1 MSERPWLYV
10 VAGPNGAGKSTLAQ
24 LLLPDVPV
32 VNPDDI
38 ARTINPQAPEAVAFT
53 AGREALKHVD
63 EHLDAARSFGVETTL
78 AGRWIFR
85 VMRQASLSGFRVMV
99 LYVGIAPETLAVR
112 RVAERARS
120 GGHNVP
126 VEDIRRRYRI
136 SLAHLAEAVAGA
148 DQAVLYDNSSRAEV
162 GPRVFAEVEAGVF
175 VALEADR
182 PPWFSVAL
190 GRPEIGGNLRG

>member
-24 LLLPDVPV
+24 MLLPVFPV

-38 ARTINPQAPEAVAFT
+38 ARTINPQAPEASAFT
-53 AGREALKHVD
+53 AGREALKHVRD
-63 EHLDAARSFGVETTL
+63 HLDARRSFGVETTL

-85 VMRQASLSGFRVMV
+85 VMRQAGLSGFRVMV
-99 LYVGIAPETLAVR
+99 LYVGIAPENLAIR

-136 SLAHLAEAVAGA
+136 SLAHLAEAVASA
-148 DQAVLYDNSSRAEV
+148 NQAVLYDNSAGPEI
-162 GPRVFAEVEAGVF
+162 GPRVFAEVEEGVF
-175 VALEADR
+175 VALETDR
-182 PPWFSVAL
+182 PPWFSIAL
-190 GRPEIGGNLRG
+190 GGTGIGMNLRS

>member
-1 MSERPWLYV
+1 MSEQPWLYV

-38 ARTINPQAPEAVAFT
+38 ARAISPHAPEAAAFT
-53 AGREALKHVD
+53 AGREALKHVK
-63 EHLDAARSFGVETTL
+63 EHLDATRSFGVETTL

-85 VMRQASLSGFRVMV
+85 VMKQASVSGFGVMV
-99 LYVGIAPETLAVR
+99 LYVGIAPENLAIR

-120 GGHNVP
+120 GGHDVP

-136 SLAHLAEAVAGA
+136 SLAHLAEAIASA
-148 DQAVLYDNSSRAEV
+148 NQAVLYDNSANAEI
-162 GPRVFAEVEAGVF
+162 GPRVFAEVEEGVL
-175 VALEADR
+175 VALEADH
-182 PPWFSVAL
+182 PPWFYIAL
-190 GRPEIGGNLRG
+190 GGMGVGMSLRG